1 MLYKTKVKV
10 WCCGREVFACCC
22 VVFFEEG
29 LVQMGAIL
37 FYVCV
42 FFYVGVSC

>member
-1 MLYKTKVKV
+1 MAERYLRVAV
-10 WCCGREVFACCC
+10 LF
-22 VVFFEEG
+22 FFEEG